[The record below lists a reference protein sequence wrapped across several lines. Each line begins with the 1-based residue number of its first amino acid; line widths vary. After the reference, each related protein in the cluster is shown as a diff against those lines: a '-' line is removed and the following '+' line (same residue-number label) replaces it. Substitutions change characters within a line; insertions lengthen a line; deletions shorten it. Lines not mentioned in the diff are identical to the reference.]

1 MVPPDVPVG
10 TGPDFQVVGPAPG
23 ETAKLETPQPRISPA
38 EPVRISD
45 FQVFTPPSRQP
56 HLWPAKFPYCI
67 ETHGNA
73 SRGQFFRVSTPGVLK
88 N

>member
-45 FQVFTPPSRQP
+45 FQVFTRPSGGLP
-56 HLWPAKFPYCI
+56 
-67 ETHGNA
+67 
-73 SRGQFFRVSTPGVLK
+73 
-88 N
+88 